1 MRKDNAMEVNG
12 LEYTKYGKEK
22 IVEIVSNPY
31 FFEKDV
37 ELLYDALSNKLN
49 VVSFGDYLRRFLTRR
64 VGREQEEG
72 YLSAEECQRMIV
84 ESFKETQTPP
94 AFTNVTSKISALAK
108 NWLTQQSVK
117 REVVFLLGFGL
128 KMTNHQVHEML
139 QKALQEKGVNPKNSF
154 EIICWYCYKN
164 GFSYS
169 KYEELMAKNEKLRP
183 GEYVKSRS
191 ELSYT
196 RSLKQRIQC
205 IDTEEDLFDYLIE
218 LKNLD
223 GENKACATSRRLY
236 MELYEAVRELIAE
249 RNNRFLEA
257 ENEYELMEYRN
268 QLIHAGHNGTE
279 VATML
284 QKRKDSIRKC
294 DVADVSAVDIE
305 QILSSGIPTDN
316 HGNLIS
322 EKKSS
327 LYKQFMGKRFTRQHF
342 YEITAR
348 KREVT
353 RFDIITMNFLKI
365 SLETTDS
372 CDAKERY
379 RLYIES
385 TNRLLSACDFSRI
398 YTANVY
404 ECFVLMCVLA
414 DEPICTYAD
423 VMEKAYDE
431 YEE

>member
-1 MRKDNAMEVNG
+1 MEQKG

-22 IVEIVSNPY
+22 IVETVSNPY
-31 FFEKDV
+31 FFDKDA
-37 ELLYDALSNKLN
+37 ELLYDTLSNKLN
-49 VVSFGDYLRRFLTRR
+49 VVSFGEYLQRFLTRR
-64 VGREQEEG
+64 AGREQEEKN
-72 YLSAEECQRMIV
+72 LSLEECQRMIV
-84 ESFKETQTPP
+84 DSFKETKTPP
-94 AFTNVTSKISALAK
+94 AFFPVSSKISALAK

-164 GFSYS
+164 GFDYS
-169 KYEELMAKNEKLRP
+169 KYEELTSKNEKLRP
-183 GEYVKSRS
+183 GEYVKSYS
-191 ELSYT
+191 DLSYT
-196 RSLKQRIQC
+196 KSLKQRIQC
-205 IDTEEDLFDYLIE
+205 IDTEEDLFDYLVD

-223 GENKACATSRRLY
+223 GENKSCVTSRRLY
-236 MELYEAVRELIAE
+236 MELYEAVRGLIAE
-249 RNNRFLEA
+249 RNNRFFES
-257 ENEYELMEYRN
+257 EREYEVMEYRN
-268 QLIHAGHNGTE
+268 RLIREGRNGTE
-279 VATML
+279 VAEML
-284 QKRKDSIRKC
+284 QKRRNGIRTYEVG
-294 DVADVSAVDIE
+294 DISAVDIE
-305 QILSSGIPTDN
+305 QILSSGIPTDH

-342 YEITAR
+342 YEITTGN
-348 KREVT
+348 REVT
-353 RFDIITMNFLKI
+353 RFDIITLNFLKI

-372 CDAKERY
+372 QEAKERY
-379 RLYIES
+379 RLYVES
-385 TNRLLSACDFSRI
+385 TNQLLGECDFSRI

-404 ECFVLMCVLA
+404 ECFVLMCILA
-414 DEPICTYAD
+414 DDPICTYAD